1 MSSYEIV
8 FSGQLQAGFDAQ
20 QVRANL
26 CQLFKTD
33 AARIEALFSAGRTV
47 LKKGLDQAS
56 AEKYRAALQR
66 AGVLVEVINT
76 EAPAPAPELTQH
88 NNAAITARDN
98 YVAAFSHIDAPDFAI
113 AAPGS
118 LMQDKP
124 KEWAAVDV
132 DLSLFS
138 LAPVGSDMEQLK
150 DNTVAA
156 VPDISHL
163 ALQ

>member
-33 AARIEALFSAGRTV
+33 AARIERLFSAHSTV

-66 AGVLVEVINT
+66 AGALVEVINT
-76 EAPAPAPELTQH
+76 EAAAPELTRH

-98 YVAAFSHIDAPDFAI
+98 YMAAFSHIDAPDFAI

-118 LMQDKP
+118 PMQDKP
-124 KEWAAVDV
+124 KEWVPVDV
-132 DLSLFS
+132 DLSQLS
-138 LAPVGSDMEQLK
+138 LAPVGSDMAQLK
-150 DNTVAA
+150 DETVAT